1 MQDYTNYTPEDFAQD
16 DDFIQWV
23 KSPEI
28 ERETFWQNWQET
40 YPFKRND
47 VELARQ
53 LVLLTRHLPEPNVSG
68 EEIRAMKS
76 EVFRKIEELETPE
89 DRVLRQLPVWRWASA
104 AAVTGVLLLAGWY
117 MFFYQSGNSPAY
129 NEMVSKAS
137 EEYKLIE
144 IENPDS
150 SPRLVNLPDGSSV
163 LLKKGSRLSY
173 PNHFKKDL
181 REIYLTGEGFF
192 EVAKDPE
199 RPFYVFA
206 NEMVTKVLGTSFTV
220 KAYSEDEQVFVKVK
234 TGKVS
239 VFQSGTA
246 EEKANFGTNELRG
259 LVLNPNQEATFEK
272 GRVIASKQSGKKQ
285 DAATEPQ
292 IQDMMF
298 EYEEVTVGEIFAQLE
313 KAYQIRIVYDKTV
326 MEKCPVTAS
335 LTDEPLSSK
344 LSLICKAVRSDY
356 EIKNGDVIISGKGCD

>member
-1 MQDYTNYTPEDFAQD
+1 
-16 DDFIQWV
+16 
-23 KSPEI
+23 
-28 ERETFWQNWQET
+28 
-40 YPFKRND
+40 
-47 VELARQ
+47 
-53 LVLLTRHLPEPNVSG
+53 
-68 EEIRAMKS
+68 
-76 EVFRKIEELETPE
+76 
-89 DRVLRQLPVWRWASA
+89 
-104 AAVTGVLLLAGWY
+104 
-117 MFFYQSGNSPAY
+117 MFFYGSGNHPAY

-144 IENPDS
+144 VENSDNR
-150 SPRLVNLPDGSSV
+150 PRLINLPDGRSV
-163 LLKKGSRLSY
+163 LLKKGGRLSY
-173 PNHFKKDL
+173 PNHFKKEL

-220 KAYSEDEQVFVKVK
+220 KAYSEDKQVFVKVK

-246 EEKANFGTNELRG
+246 EARTNLNSKELGG

-272 GRVIASKQSGKKQ
+272 GKIIAGKQQGKKQ

-292 IQDMMF
+292 IQDMLF

-335 LTDEPLSSK
+335 LTDEPLASK
-344 LSLICKAVRSDY
+344 LSLICKAVRSEY
-356 EIKNGDVIISGKGCD
+356 EIKNGEVIIRGKGCD